1 VHNPDLLIRS
11 GDVQYLVW
19 DSFTAARTPFFTERL
34 LRYVRRYHG
43 RVVHMETVEV
53 RRGDTVTREPII
65 VVYQVRP

>member
-1 VHNPDLLIRS
+1 VHNPDLLIRG

-43 RVVHMETVEV
+43 HVVHTETVPV
-53 RRGDTVTREPII
+53 RRAGEVTRQPII